1 MWGEAILTA
10 CFILNRIIIKD
21 NATTPYEIWKKRTPN
36 LQVLKVWGCLAK
48 VAISEPKRKKI
59 GPKTVDTIFIGYAH
73 NSSANRFLVI
83 NSEINEISN
92 NTILESR
99 DAKCF
104 EDIFP
109 FKTRMQKQVVDRS
122 CTSIDKASTSISH

>member
-1 MWGEAILTA
+1 MKFG
-10 CFILNRIIIKD
+10 
-21 NATTPYEIWKKRTPN
+21 KREH
-36 LQVLKVWGCLAK
+36 QIFKVLKVWGCLAK
-48 VAISEPKRKKI
+48 VAIAEPKRKKI
-59 GPKTVDTIFIGYAH
+59 GPKTVDTVFLGYTH

-99 DAKCF
+99 DATYF

-109 FKTRMQKQVVDRS
+109 FKTRMQKHVVDRS
-122 CTSIDKASTSISH
+122 CTSIDEASTSISHQVTNEKEPLAKLQMK